1 MTKRQDD
8 INFAEGRSAHSA
20 LTTRR
25 CFLAVVSTGTVAAL
39 AGCSSAS
46 GGVPP
51 EPFGD
56 VSAGL
61 VVDLPVGT
69 IKPIPGAPAFVARDG
84 MGLYALTMTCTHN
97 GCGVTVVGSGF
108 HCYCHGSDF
117 DMNGAVRQGPAPDPL
132 AHFAVDVDAA
142 GNITVHGGTQ
152 VGADV
157 RRAVA

>member
-1 MTKRQDD
+1 MKLHDD
-8 INFAEGRSAHSA
+8 LMEGQRANSA

-25 CFLAVVSTGTVAAL
+25 RFLAVVSTGTVATL
-39 AGCSSAS
+39 AACSGAN
-46 GGVPP
+46 GGVGPDS
-51 EPFGD
+51 FGD